1 MRKGFSA
8 SNFILLLIVIII
20 FSVSIYGSSWTNKV
34 INVSY
39 PEFVEMIDN
48 DKIES
53 IVIKEGDP
61 YFKAI
66 TKDGV
71 TVKANNPNTEQ
82 SDNVIYNSGVTIL
95 HDKSVSDTLSSFM
108 SFFWLGLV
116 LVLGFGLF
124 SAAKKGGGMSKSM
137 FDEGI
142 DTNVKKPNIRFSDV
156 AGNLE
161 SKDAMNELVYYLQ
174 NPDKYKKYGI
184 KPPKGAMMFGPPGT
198 GKTLLAKAIAGEAN
212 ANFLAVTGSD
222 FVDKFVGNGASRVR
236 HLFAEARKLQPCI
249 IFIDEIDA
257 VGGKRGTGMSNE
269 ERNQTLLAL
278 LSEIDGFSDDEGIIV
293 IGATNR
299 LDSLDEALLRSGR
312 FDTKVYI
319 GLPDL
324 NARIDIFKVHSK
336 NKPIAKDV
344 DFSKLAKM
352 STYFSGADIE
362 NVMNKAGFYAARQN
376 KDFIDMS
383 DIDAAINHLVAGDA
397 KKDRSGIS
405 DDDKKLTAYHE
416 AGHAIVAKL
425 LAKVSVPKVTIIP
438 TTMGAGGYTLVDSGE
453 QSYKTKEELLSQIAI
468 SAGGRAAEELIFGV
482 DQITTGASG
491 DIKRITELAVNM
503 IANYGMSSEFGM
515 LSLEN
520 VNGVSKEILKEAKN
534 IVDDVYSHT
543 YTFLTDN
550 KDLLIK
556 LAERLLEVETVL
568 EDELEQL
575 LGSGYQLNLF
585 KKLEEI

>member
-20 FSVSIYGSSWTNKV
+20 FSVSIYGSSWTDKV

-48 DKIES
+48 DEIES
-53 IVIKEGDP
+53 IVIEEGDP

-66 TKDGV
+66 TKDGA

-82 SDNVIYNSGVTIL
+82 SYNVIYNSGVNIL
-95 HDKSVSDTLSSFM
+95 HNKSVSDKLSSFM

-116 LVLGFGLF
+116 LVLGFSIF

-161 SKDAMNELVYYLQ
+161 SKEAMNELVYYLQ

-257 VGGKRGTGMSNE
+257 VGGKRGAGMGNE

-344 DFSKLAKM
+344 DYSKLAKM

-376 KDFIDMS
+376 KEFIDMS
-383 DIDAAINHLVAGDA
+383 DIDAAINHLIAGDA

-453 QSYKTKEELLSQIAI
+453 QAYKTKEELLSQIAI
-468 SAGGRAAEELIFGV
+468 SAGGRAAEELIFGS

-515 LSLEN
+515 LSLDST
-520 VNGVSKEILKEAKN
+520 NGVSKEILKEAKN
-534 IVDDVYSHT
+534 IVDNVYSQT
-543 YTFLTDN
+543 SVFLADN

-575 LGSGYQLNLF
+575 LNSGYQLNLF
-585 KKLEEI
+585 KKIEEI

>member
-20 FSVSIYGSSWTNKV
+20 FSVSIYGSSWTDKV

-48 DKIES
+48 DEIES
-53 IVIKEGDP
+53 IVIEEGDP

-82 SDNVIYNSGVTIL
+82 SDNVIYNSGVNIL
-95 HDKSVSDTLSSFM
+95 HNKSVSDKLSSFM

-116 LVLGFGLF
+116 LVLGFSIF

-161 SKDAMNELVYYLQ
+161 SKEAMNELVYYLQ

-257 VGGKRGTGMSNE
+257 VGGKRGAGMGNE

-344 DFSKLAKM
+344 DYSKLAKM

-376 KDFIDMS
+376 KEFIDMS

-468 SAGGRAAEELIFGV
+468 SAGGRAAEELIFGS

-515 LSLEN
+515 LSLDSA
-520 VNGVSKEILKEAKN
+520 NGVSKEILKAAKN
-534 IVDDVYSHT
+534 IVDNVYSQT
-543 YTFLTDN
+543 SVFLADN

-575 LGSGYQLNLF
+575 LKSDYQLNLF
-585 KKLEEI
+585 KKIEEI

>member
-48 DKIES
+48 DEIES
-53 IVIKEGDP
+53 IVIEEGDP

-82 SDNVIYNSGVTIL
+82 SDNLIYNSGVNIL
-95 HDKSVSDTLSSFM
+95 HNKSVSDKLSSFT

-116 LVLGFGLF
+116 LALGFSIF

-137 FDEGI
+137 FNEGI

-161 SKDAMNELVYYLQ
+161 SKEAMNELVYYLQ

-257 VGGKRGTGMSNE
+257 VGGKRGAGMGNE

-344 DFSKLAKM
+344 DYSKLAKM

-376 KDFIDMS
+376 KEFIDMS

-468 SAGGRAAEELIFGV
+468 SAGGRAAEELIFGA

-515 LSLEN
+515 LSLDSA
-520 VNGVSKEILKEAKN
+520 NGVSKEILKEAKN
-534 IVDDVYSHT
+534 IVDNVYSQT
-543 YTFLTDN
+543 SVFLADN

-556 LAERLLEVETVL
+556 LAERLLEIETVL

-575 LGSGYQLNLF
+575 LNSGYQLNLF
-585 KKLEEI
+585 KKIEEI

>member
-48 DKIES
+48 DEIES
-53 IVIKEGDP
+53 IVIEEGDP

-82 SDNVIYNSGVTIL
+82 SDNVIYNSGVNIL
-95 HDKSVSDTLSSFM
+95 HNKSVSDKLSSFM

-116 LVLGFGLF
+116 LVLGFSIF

-142 DTNVKKPNIRFSDV
+142 DTNVKKPNVRFSDV

-161 SKDAMNELVYYLQ
+161 SKEAMNELVYYLQ

-257 VGGKRGTGMSNE
+257 VGGKRGAGMGNE

-278 LSEIDGFSDDEGIIV
+278 LSEIDGFNDDEGIIV

-344 DFSKLAKM
+344 DYSKLAKM

-376 KDFIDMS
+376 KEFIDMS

-468 SAGGRAAEELIFGV
+468 SAGGRAAEELIFGS

-491 DIKRITELAVNM
+491 DIKSITELAVNM

-515 LSLEN
+515 LSLDSA
-520 VNGVSKEILKEAKN
+520 NGVSKEILKEAKN
-534 IVDDVYSHT
+534 IVDNVYSQT
-543 YTFLTDN
+543 SVFLADN

-556 LAERLLEVETVL
+556 LAERLLEIETVL

-575 LGSGYQLNLF
+575 LNSGYQLNLF
-585 KKLEEI
+585 KKIEEI